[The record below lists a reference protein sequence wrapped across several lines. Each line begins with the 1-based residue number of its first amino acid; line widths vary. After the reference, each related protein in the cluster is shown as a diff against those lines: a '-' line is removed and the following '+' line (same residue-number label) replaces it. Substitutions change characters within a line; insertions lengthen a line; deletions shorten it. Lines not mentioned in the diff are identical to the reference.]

1 MIVNYSK
8 VLLQIHNDTFTS
20 IHYMQILINER
31 NKWPDYLTYGLIL
44 SDVMKLEE
52 ETAEKENVLESVFKV
67 NFKFLKL
74 YVK

>member
-1 MIVNYSK
+1 
-8 VLLQIHNDTFTS
+8 
-20 IHYMQILINER
+20 MQILINER